1 VTAQVLLAVLAG
13 AGAGAG
19 LLLVVSGLRREEAG
33 QEHKGHRGHPGPRGF
48 RRIGGRGPR
57 ADRRTPVR
65 LTAAVLAAG
74 AVGALTHWPV
84 GTALAGLAGWFL
96 PGVLGPD
103 HEHARAMERIEAIA
117 GWAEMLRDVLVA
129 PTRLQQVVTA
139 TAPIAPAAIRPRI
152 VWLAARVGR
161 GEPLPA
167 ALRQLADELADPTG
181 DLVCAALILAAGR
194 RADRLGVLLGAVAE
208 TARAHASV
216 RVRVASA
223 RARARSSARAVVAAT
238 AVAAG
243 GLVLFNREFLAPYD
257 TSAGQLVLLAAGLV
271 SAGSFLLLHRLGR
284 IPEPPRLP
292 LRPDGGEA

>member
-1 VTAQVLLAVLAG
+1 MLLAVLAG

-19 LLLVVSGLRREEAG
+19 LLLVASGLRGREAV
-33 QEHKGHRGHPGPRGF
+33 QEHPGHRGHPALRSPWGS
-48 RRIGGRGPR
+48 GRAG
-57 ADRRTPVR
+57 AYGAESGRRTPAR
-65 LTAAVLAAG
+65 LAAAALAAG
-74 AVGALTHWPV
+74 AVGALTHWPA
-84 GTALAGLAGWFL
+84 GTVLAGLAGWFL

-181 DLVCAALILAAGR
+181 DLVCAALILASGR
-194 RADRLGVLLGAVAE
+194 RTDRLGVLLGAVAE
-208 TARAHASV
+208 AARAHASV
-216 RVRVASA
+216 RLRVTSA
-223 RARARSSARAVVAAT
+223 RARARSSARAIVAAT

-257 TSAGQLVLLAAGLV
+257 TPAGQLVLLAAGLV

-284 IPEPPRLP
+284 VPGPPRLP
-292 LRPDGGEA
+292 LRADGGEA